1 MRGDDIDFAKQI
13 QRKALVALDQALD
26 MAISEPGDPGSAVM
40 ATVAHKAMDVLYKG
54 GMTLQRDSSDAIR
67 AVEAFRAAQ
76 ARAKQDIASI
86 ARKEI
91 MDGGRLI
98 RFLKE
103 PLVIEATKPAGV
115 EDGDERI

>member
-1 MRGDDIDFAKQI
+1 MRDDDIDLARRI
-13 QRKALVALDQALD
+13 QKKALEALKDALDN
-26 MAISEPGDPGSAVM
+26 PFDPGSAIA

-54 GMTLQRDSSDAIR
+54 GVTLQRDSSDAVR

-76 ARAKQDIASI
+76 ARAKQDIKAI
-86 ARKEI
+86 AQKEV

-103 PLVIEATKPAGV
+103 PLAIEATPAKV
-115 EDGDERI
+115 EHGDERI

>member
-1 MRGDDIDFAKQI
+1 MRGNDDIDFAKQI

-26 MAISEPGDPGSAVM
+26 DPFDPNSAIA

-54 GMTLQRDSSDAIR
+54 GVTLQRDSSDAIR

-76 ARAKQDIASI
+76 ARAKQDIKAI
-86 ARKEI
+86 AQKEV

-103 PLVIEATKPAGV
+103 PLAIEAIKHTEA
-115 EDGDERI
+115 EHGDERI

>member
-1 MRGDDIDFAKQI
+1 MRNDDIDFARQI
-13 QRKALVALDQALD
+13 QRKALAALDAALD
-26 MAISEPGDPGSAVM
+26 EPTDPGSAIA

-54 GMTLQRDSSDAIR
+54 GVTLQRDSSDAIR

-76 ARAKQDIASI
+76 ARAKQDIKAI
-86 ARKEI
+86 AQKEI

-103 PLVIEATKPAGV
+103 PLAIEAAKPAGV
-115 EDGDERI
+115 EDGDKRL